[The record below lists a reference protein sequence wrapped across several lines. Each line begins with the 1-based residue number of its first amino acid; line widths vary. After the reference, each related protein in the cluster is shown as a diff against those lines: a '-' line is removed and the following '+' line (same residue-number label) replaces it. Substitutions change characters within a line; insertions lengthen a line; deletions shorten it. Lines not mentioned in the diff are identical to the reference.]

1 MIIKQDEIQAY
12 FNKGQQ
18 ERISLA
24 IRNDAVGFNYQA
36 KRSWFINYLRT
47 INGTMLDIGCNNGNL
62 AFLLRKQG
70 VSPEQLNYIGI
81 DIADESIECAKS
93 RNIPGA
99 VFQVGNALELDFP
112 DESFD
117 AVTLVEV
124 IEHMPNQPHAIHEA
138 TRVLKP
144 GGLFL
149 LSTPNAECVPWLFDE
164 RLRFF
169 ARRLFGTKNVDK
181 DSPLTLSALERILTE
196 AGLEMIEGPR
206 YYWYRPYHIFK
217 GRLWWPPTLA
227 MKGLL
232 GAMKYC
238 ISVEESKN
246 LDNKKR
252 TKNCQSLLAA
262 AYKSKIQ

>member
-1 MIIKQDEIQAY
+1 MIVKQDYIQAY
-12 FNKGQQ
+12 FNKGQE

-24 IRNDAVGFNYQA
+24 IRNDAVGFNYQV

-70 VSPEQLNYIGI
+70 VPPEQLNYIGV
-81 DIADESIECAKS
+81 DIAEKSIECAKH
-93 RNIPGA
+93 RDVPGA
-99 VFQVGNALELDFP
+99 KFQVGSAHELDFS

-124 IEHMPNQPHAIHEA
+124 IEHMPDQAHAIREA

-144 GGLFL
+144 GGLLL
-149 LSTPNAECVPWLFDE
+149 LSTPNAECTPWLFDE
-164 RLRFF
+164 SLRFF
-169 ARRLFGTKNVDK
+169 ARRLFGMKNVDK
-181 DSPLTLSALERILTE
+181 DSPLTQSALERILTE

-217 GRLWWPPTLA
+217 GRLWWPPNLA
-227 MKGLL
+227 VKGLL

-238 ISVEESKN
+238 ISVEESEN
-246 LDNKKR
+246 LDNKER
-252 TKNCQSLLAA
+252 RKNCQSLLATA
-262 AYKSKIQ
+262 KKK